1 MTEQALVWVMMSLIV
16 ALFIPA
22 MWLGDRLSDLI
33 HAAKM
38 WARSEK
44 EEDFSEY

>member
-1 MTEQALVWVMMSLIV
+1 MDKYTNLILIAMV
-16 ALFIPA
+16 ALFIPG

-44 EEDFSEY
+44 EEDFNEF